1 MAAPRPRGRDGDD
14 RSRVHRVRRLRLPA
28 RPAGGHGAAAGRRL
42 GRPLQRAAHRAIP
55 RHRGLPHRDDQSRA
69 ARDRG
74 VHPDRDRGPKARRAG
89 ALHAVTPVPVAALV
103 SGGGTNLQA
112 LLDALGRDSAVA
124 RITRVVSS
132 RADSAALERARRAD
146 VPVTVLADPADAAE
160 LVRAVGDARLVVL
173 AGYLKRVPPAA
184 VARFRWRLINIHP
197 ALLPAFGGDGMYGR
211 RVHEAVLASG
221 VALSGATVHYVD
233 EEYDRGPILAQWPVP
248 VRADDTPDSLAARV
262 LEVEHRLLPA
272 AVLALAR
279 LGVPERAV
287 RLCAKRAA
295 FITGDNLAVEI
306 D

>member
-1 MAAPRPRGRDGDD
+1 M
-14 RSRVHRVRRLRLPA
+14 
-28 RPAGGHGAAAGRRL
+28 
-42 GRPLQRAAHRAIP
+42 
-55 RHRGLPHRDDQSRA
+55 
-69 ARDRG
+69 
-74 VHPDRDRGPKARRAG
+74 
-89 ALHAVTPVPVAALV
+89 TPVPVAVLV

-112 LLDALGRDSAVA
+112 LLDALGGGAVA
-124 RITRVVSS
+124 RIARVVSS
-132 RADSAALERARRAD
+132 RGDAAALERARRAG
-146 VPVTVLADPADAAE
+146 VPVEVLADPADPAEVIRAA
-160 LVRAVGDARLVVL
+160 GDARLVVL

-184 VARFRWRLINIHP
+184 VARFRWRVINIHP

-279 LGVPERAV
+279 LGVPERPV
-287 RLCAKRAA
+287 RLSVRGSTFVTGETVAVDLDTAA
-295 FITGDNLAVEI
+295 DWRTGGLA
-306 D
+306 DG